1 MPQGKLS
8 RSSRLQKGQSQ
19 MNEAQTPGES
29 ISLGHER
36 NPSAGHTGKLAI
48 LFIAVT
54 VAVTAI
60 TQYLTNDDHEVQEFL
75 YLAYFVPIA
84 IACRYFDRR
93 RALII
98 TGLIIMLYTVIFLP
112 RILTQSEVHDELFIE
127 LFGRWGLFA
136 AAGVALSTFRL
147 GVAHEKEKVL
157 DAEREKVE
165 RLELLMELSNTISAS
180 LKVEQVLQVLATRIV
195 EAIDAT
201 YCSIFLL
208 EDDGG
213 HLRLVTS
220 HSQHQTDWNS
230 RLGMIIPLSELPHF
244 EMAINSKESVIV
256 GGRRDGDGNAT
267 RRIDE
272 MLAAARSLLLYPLI
286 VEGAAAGVVCIGEQ
300 RSWDRSP
307 VSNEKTAL
315 CQTIVNQGAVA
326 VGNALSHQALEEA
339 FIGTIRSLAE
349 TIDAKDPSTRGHSDW
364 ASKYALMIGRQAGL
378 DDGILENLRY
388 AGYLHDIGKI
398 GIPDEV
404 LGKPGRL
411 TQEEWKLMKKHP
423 IISAKIL
430 EPVRI
435 SDEVKAAI
443 RHHHER
449 FDGKGYPYGLAGETI
464 PLEARILAVADSFEA
479 MTSTRPYREALTDE
493 QAVAEL
499 VKCSG
504 TQFDPEIVRHFLAA
518 LGRPA
523 FGHMMEFEEERPAA
537 G

>member
-1 MPQGKLS
+1 
-8 RSSRLQKGQSQ
+8 
-19 MNEAQTPGES
+19 MNEAQTPSEPTAVGQDN
-29 ISLGHER
+29 
-36 NPSAGHTGKLAI
+36 NPSAGSAGKLAI
-48 LFIAVT
+48 ILIAVT

-60 TQYLTNDDHEVQEFL
+60 VQYLTNDDNEIQELL
-75 YLAYFVPIA
+75 YMAYFVPIA
-84 IACRYFDRR
+84 IACRYFERR
-93 RALII
+93 RALIM
-98 TGLIIMLYTVIFLP
+98 TGFIIAIYSAIFFP
-112 RILTQSEVHDELFIE
+112 RTIIQSEDHQELYIE

-136 AAGVALSTFRL
+136 AAGVLLSSFRR
-147 GVAHEKEKVL
+147 GVANEKEKVL
-157 DAEREKVE
+157 DVNRQKVE

-220 HSQHQTDWNS
+220 HSQRQTDWSS

-244 EMAINSKESVIV
+244 ETAINSKESVIV
-256 GGRRDGDGNAT
+256 GGRRDGDGNSGG
-267 RRIDE
+267 RIDE
-272 MLAAARSLLLYPLI
+272 MLEAARSLLLYPLI

-300 RSWDRSP
+300 RCWDRSP
-307 VSNEKTAL
+307 VSYEKTAL

-326 VGNALSHQALEEA
+326 VGNALTHQALEEA

-449 FDGKGYPYGLAGETI
+449 FDGKGYPYGLAGESI

-504 TQFDPEIVRHFLAA
+504 TQFDPAIVNYFLAA

-523 FGHMMEFEEERPAA
+523 FGHLMDLEEERPAA